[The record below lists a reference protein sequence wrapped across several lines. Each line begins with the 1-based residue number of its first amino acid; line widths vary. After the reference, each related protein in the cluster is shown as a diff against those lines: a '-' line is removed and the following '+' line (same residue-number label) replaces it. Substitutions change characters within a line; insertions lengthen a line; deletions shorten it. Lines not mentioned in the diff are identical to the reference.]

1 MNYEFKFPDV
11 GEGIAEGKLLK
22 WHVKEGDSVKHD
34 QVLAEIETD
43 KAVVE
48 IPSPKQGKILK
59 LHYKED
65 DTVPVGQLL
74 VTFEVE
80 GTEPE
85 IKPQENTAQ
94 SDSASA
100 AEKAG
105 AVVGFLEEASN
116 EPKHDDSKE
125 YEKPAEIKK
134 AVIATL
140 AVKKLA
146 RDLGIDIASVAGTG
160 YGGRITED
168 DVKKSAGKTTPESE
182 APENSAP
189 KDMKNYDIYGPV
201 EHFAMNSTRRVIA
214 HKMSESKFTAPH
226 VTLMENLDVT
236 NLFNLREQE
245 KIKAKEKNVK
255 LTYLAF
261 IVKAVVQCLK
271 KHPLLNSTIDEK
283 SAEVVLKKYYNIG
296 IAVDASEG
304 LIVPVVK
311 EADKRVL
318 YDVANE
324 IVRLADASQNK
335 KLGLG
340 DIKGG
345 TFSITNIGSIAGTFF
360 TPIINFPEVAI
371 LGLGRMQD
379 APAVV
384 NGEIKI
390 RKILPLSLS
399 FDHRVVDGAE
409 AARFMKDLVEIL
421 EKPEVLVDE

>member
-22 WHVKEGDSVKHD
+22 WHIKEGDEVKHD

-43 KAVVE
+43 KSVVE

-59 LHYKED
+59 LHYKEG

-80 GTEPE
+80 VTEPE
-85 IKPQENTAQ
+85 AKSQENTVQ

-105 AVVGFLEEASN
+105 AVVGFLEEASD
-116 EPKHDDSKE
+116 EPKHDDSKG
-125 YEKPAEIKK
+125 YEKPAEIRKTI
-134 AVIATL
+134 IATL

-146 RDLGIDIASVAGTG
+146 KDLGIDIASVAGTG
-160 YGGRITED
+160 PGGRATEE
-168 DVKKSAGKTTPESE
+168 DVKKSAGKTITIKEISE
-182 APENSAP
+182 GTNINN
-189 KDMKNYDIYGPV
+189 MKNYDIYGFV
-201 EHFAMNSTRRVIA
+201 EHLAMNSTRRAIA
-214 HKMSESKFTAPH
+214 HKMAESKFTAPH
-226 VTLMENLDVT
+226 VALMENLDAT
-236 NLFNLREQE
+236 ALFELREKE
-245 KIKAKEKNVK
+245 KAKAKEENAK

-261 IVKAVVQCLK
+261 VVKAIVQCLK
-271 KHPLLNSTIDEK
+271 KHPFLNSTIDEK
-283 SAEVVLKKYYNIG
+283 SGEIILKKYYNIG
-296 IAVDASEG
+296 IAVDAPDG

-318 YDVANE
+318 YDIANE
-324 IVRLADASQNK
+324 IVMLADAAQNK

-345 TFSITNIGSIAGTFF
+345 TFSITNIGSIAGAFF

-421 EKPEVLVDE
+421 KKPEVLVDE